1 MTAGIIS
8 EKMRKNAFILYSLVS
23 KDFKLKYR
31 RSVLGILWSV
41 LNPLLMMM
49 VFTAVFST
57 MFRFNIADYPIYFI
71 LGNTLFTLMSDST
84 SSAMHSIIDSAALI
98 KKIRIDKIV
107 FPVEKVLFQ
116 LVNFAVSLVAVA
128 IVMIYFRIMPT
139 LDLLLLPFL
148 VLCVVLFSIGLGLL
162 LAALAV
168 FFRDI
173 CHLWGVVLT
182 AWTYATPIFYPVDQV
197 PVWMQQ
203 VMQYNPMYHY
213 ITYFRDIALWGNTP
227 SLTESALCFGGA
239 LAVFIAG
246 LLVFKKAQNKFILY
260 V

>member
-8 EKMRKNAFILYSLVS
+8 EKMRKNAFILSSLVS

-98 KKIRIDKIV
+98 KKISIDKIV
-107 FPVEKVLFQ
+107 FPV
-116 LVNFAVSLVAVA
+116 
-128 IVMIYFRIMPT
+128 
-139 LDLLLLPFL
+139 
-148 VLCVVLFSIGLGLL
+148 
-162 LAALAV
+162 
-168 FFRDI
+168 
-173 CHLWGVVLT
+173 
-182 AWTYATPIFYPVDQV
+182 
-197 PVWMQQ
+197 
-203 VMQYNPMYHY
+203 
-213 ITYFRDIALWGNTP
+213 
-227 SLTESALCFGGA
+227 
-239 LAVFIAG
+239 
-246 LLVFKKAQNKFILY
+246 
-260 V
+260 